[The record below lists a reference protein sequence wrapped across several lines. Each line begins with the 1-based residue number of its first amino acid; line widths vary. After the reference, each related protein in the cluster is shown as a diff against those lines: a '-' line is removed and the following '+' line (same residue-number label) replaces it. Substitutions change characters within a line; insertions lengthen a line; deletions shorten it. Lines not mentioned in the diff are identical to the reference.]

1 MSDRW
6 KITAIAD
13 DGEHVTIEENK
24 DGLLRRLLTEA
35 VKKLYGEDKKVEE
48 YEIVIGGTVQ
58 TNLEVSL
65 EQAGLHDG
73 SEVVVQPKDV
83 SKG

>member
-6 KITAIAD
+6 EIIAIAD
-13 DGEHVTIEENK
+13 DGEHVAIEENK
-24 DGLLRRLLTEA
+24 DGLLHRLLTEA
-35 VKKLYGEDKKVEE
+35 VKKLYGEDKKTEE
-48 YEIVIGGTVQ
+48 YEIVITGTVQ
-58 TNLEVSL
+58 TNLDVSL
-65 EQAGLHDG
+65 EQAGLYDG

>member
-24 DGLLRRLLTEA
+24 DGLLRRLLAEA
-35 VKKLYGEDKKVEE
+35 VKELYGEDKKTEE
-48 YEIVIGGTVQ
+48 YEILVNGTVQ
-58 TNLEVSL
+58 TNLDVSL
-65 EQAGLHDG
+65 EQVGLRDG

-83 SKG
+83 SRG

>member
-6 KITAIAD
+6 KITAITD

-24 DGLLRRLLTEA
+24 DGLLLRLLTE
-35 VKKLYGEDKKVEE
+35 VVHKLYGEDKKVEE
-48 YEIVIGGTVQ
+48 YEILINGTVQ
-58 TNLEVSL
+58 TNLDVSL

-83 SKG
+83 SRG

>member
-13 DGEHVTIEENK
+13 DGEHVTIEESK

-35 VKKLYGEDKKVEE
+35 VKKLYGEDKKVDE
-48 YEIVIGGTVQ
+48 YEIVVNGTVQ
-58 TNLEVSL
+58 TDLDLSL
-65 EQAGLHDG
+65 EQADLHDG

-83 SKG
+83 SRG

>member
-35 VKKLYGEDKKVEE
+35 VHKLYGKDKKVDD
-48 YEIVIGGTVQ
+48 YEILTDGTVQ
-58 TNLEVSL
+58 TNLDVSL
-65 EQAGLHDG
+65 EHAGLRNG
-73 SEVVVQPKDV
+73 SEVVVQPVDV
-83 SKG
+83 SRG

>member
-48 YEIVIGGTVQ
+48 YEIVISGTVR
-58 TNLEVSL
+58 TNLDVSL
-65 EQAGLHDG
+65 EQVGLHDG

>member
-1 MSDRW
+1 MSGRW
-6 KITAIAD
+6 KITAVAD

-35 VKKLYGEDKKVEE
+35 VKKLYGEDKKVDE
-48 YEIVIGGTVQ
+48 YEIVISGTVQ
-58 TNLEVSL
+58 TNLDVTL
-65 EQAGLHDG
+65 EQADLHDG

-83 SKG
+83 SRG

>member
-13 DGEHVTIEENK
+13 DGEHVTVEENK
-24 DGLLRRLLTEA
+24 NGLLRRLLTEA
-35 VKKLYGEDKKVEE
+35 VHKLYGEDKKVEE
-48 YEIVIGGTVQ
+48 YEILIDGTVQ
-58 TNLEVSL
+58 TNLDVSL

-83 SKG
+83 SRG